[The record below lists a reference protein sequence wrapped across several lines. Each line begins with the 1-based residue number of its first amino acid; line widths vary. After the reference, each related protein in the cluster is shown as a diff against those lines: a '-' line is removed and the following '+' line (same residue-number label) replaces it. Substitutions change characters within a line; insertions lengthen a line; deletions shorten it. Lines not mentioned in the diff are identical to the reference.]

1 MLSGLGVIS
10 PRPPRAAMA
19 ISAALRLKPMSTRAC
34 TVADGGG
41 ESGRRTPTAA
51 AAAAAL
57 MEAAAALTEAAAAL
71 TEAAAAARIRL
82 RREERRSRG
91 VTEVE
96 VEGMDSAAAS

>member
-19 ISAALRLKPMSTRAC
+19 ISAARRLKPMSTRAW

-41 ESGRRTPTAA
+41 ESGRRGTATAA
-51 AAAAAL
+51 TAG
-57 MEAAAALTEAAAAL
+57 AAL

-82 RREERRSRG
+82 RRDERRSRG
-91 VTEVE
+91 VTEE
-96 VEGMDSAAAS
+96 VERMDSAAAS

>member
-19 ISAALRLKPMSTRAC
+19 ISAARRLKPMSTRAC

-51 AAAAAL
+51 AA
-57 MEAAAALTEAAAAL
+57 LTEAAAAL
-71 TEAAAAARIRL
+71 TEAAAAAARIRL

-91 VTEVE
+91 VTEE

>member
-1 MLSGLGVIS
+1 MLSGLGVI
-10 PRPPRAAMA
+10 RAAMA
-19 ISAALRLKPMSTRAC
+19 ISAARRLKPMSTRAC

-41 ESGRRTPTAA
+41 ESGRRGTA
-51 AAAAAL
+51 
-57 MEAAAALTEAAAAL
+57 TAAAAL

>member
-10 PRPPRAAMA
+10 PRPPKAAMA
-19 ISAALRLKPMSTRAC
+19 ISAARRLKPMSTRAW

-41 ESGRRTPTAA
+41 ESGRRGTATAA
-51 AAAAAL
+51 TAG
-57 MEAAAALTEAAAAL
+57 AALTEAAAAL

-82 RREERRSRG
+82 RRDERRSRG
-91 VTEVE
+91 VTEE

>member
-10 PRPPRAAMA
+10 PRPPRAAIA
-19 ISAALRLKPMSTRAC
+19 ISAARRLKPMSTRAC

-51 AAAAAL
+51 AA
-57 MEAAAALTEAAAAL
+57 LTEAAAAL

-82 RREERRSRG
+82 RRDERRSRG
-91 VTEVE
+91 VTEE

>member
-19 ISAALRLKPMSTRAC
+19 ISAARRLKPMSTRAW

-41 ESGRRTPTAA
+41 ESGRRTATAA
-51 AAAAAL
+51 AV
-57 MEAAAALTEAAAAL
+57 AAALTEAAAAL

-82 RREERRSRG
+82 RRDERRSRG
-91 VTEVE
+91 VTEE

>member
-19 ISAALRLKPMSTRAC
+19 ISAARRLKPMSTRAW

-41 ESGRRTPTAA
+41 ESGRRTATAA
-51 AAAAAL
+51 AAL
-57 MEAAAALTEAAAAL
+57 TEAAAALTEAAAAL
-71 TEAAAAARIRL
+71 TDAAAAARIRL

>member
-19 ISAALRLKPMSTRAC
+19 ISAARRLKPMSTRAC

-41 ESGRRTPTAA
+41 ESGRRNAT
-51 AAAAAL
+51 
-57 MEAAAALTEAAAAL
+57 AAAAL

-91 VTEVE
+91 VTEE

>member
-19 ISAALRLKPMSTRAC
+19 ISAARRLKPMSTRAC

-51 AAAAAL
+51 AV
-57 MEAAAALTEAAAAL
+57 LTEAAAAL
-71 TEAAAAARIRL
+71 TEAAAAAQIRL
-82 RREERRSRG
+82 RRDERRSRG
-91 VTEVE
+91 VTEE

>member
-19 ISAALRLKPMSTRAC
+19 ISAARRLKPMSTRAW

-41 ESGRRTPTAA
+41 ESGRRTATAA
-51 AAAAAL
+51 AAAAP
-57 MEAAAALTEAAAAL
+57 LTEAAAAL